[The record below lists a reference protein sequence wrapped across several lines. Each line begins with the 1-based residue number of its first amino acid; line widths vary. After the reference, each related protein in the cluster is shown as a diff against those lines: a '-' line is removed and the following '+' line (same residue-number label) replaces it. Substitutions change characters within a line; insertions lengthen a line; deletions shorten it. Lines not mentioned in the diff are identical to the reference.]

1 MAESGDILL
10 LRPWLMAFTR
20 GGDSRPRDA
29 VHKASEEAK
38 LERASSACRHAG
50 GVRVA
55 ARNLLA
61 EPRSPGTEGPHQ
73 GSLQEPPRGRSRPTD
88 SLRVIPAAEFVGMGR
103 RFLGIEEHVAVRCP
117 CCEAI
122 NVDTRHARICPGAGA
137 QVNQHQPLL
146 HAISGTLK
154 RLGIPHQVESGEPF
168 TAERNFRM
176 DIVIRRG
183 SLRDAP
189 NREYRDKSIR
199 RHPCRPASAGTPARR
214 QC

>member
-1 MAESGDILL
+1 
-10 LRPWLMAFTR
+10 MAFTR

-29 VHKASEEAK
+29 AHKASEEAK

-73 GSLQEPPRGRSRPTD
+73 GALQEPPRGRSRPTD

-168 TAERNFRM
+168 TGERNLRM
-176 DIVIRRG
+176 NIVIRRG

-189 NREYRDKSIR
+189 TWNIGTSPSAGRL
-199 RHPCRPASAGTPARR
+199 PCRPASTGTPARR